1 MVFVF
6 RKGDSEG
13 SCVNDPS
20 QDCFLF
26 LHLTFCGA
34 FFYEIMSFLGM
45 ILDGSRGLAKV
56 QIARGIA
63 LLT

>member
-1 MVFVF
+1 MVLVF

-34 FFYEIMSFLGM
+34 FFL
-45 ILDGSRGLAKV
+45 
-56 QIARGIA
+56 
-63 LLT
+63 